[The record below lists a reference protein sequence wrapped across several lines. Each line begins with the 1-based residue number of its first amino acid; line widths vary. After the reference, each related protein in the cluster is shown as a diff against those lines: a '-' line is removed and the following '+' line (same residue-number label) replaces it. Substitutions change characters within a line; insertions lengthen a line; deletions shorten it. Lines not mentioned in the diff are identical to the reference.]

1 MENGPLVVS
10 ANFCN
15 PLDGRALSKNVFPLF
30 RLCPTASH
38 IHPDFPLLFH
48 LMDTS
53 AFIGSNLPTRRHY
66 FRFAR
71 HPLAIGGSHNC
82 SSLHNNTL
90 EHSGEASRCYAT
102 LIRVQSFGHNF
113 EK

>member
-15 PLDGRALSKNVFPLF
+15 PLDDRALSKNVFPLF

-38 IHPDFPLLFH
+38 IHPDFPFLFH

-53 AFIGSNLPTRRHY
+53 AFYKGEGQEKKHLWRLEGAGL
-66 FRFAR
+66 FAA
-71 HPLAIGGSHNC
+71 L
-82 SSLHNNTL
+82 SSPCHVERLW
-90 EHSGEASRCYAT
+90 GIRAS
-102 LIRVQSFGHNF
+102 
-113 EK
+113 

>member
-15 PLDGRALSKNVFPLF
+15 PLDDRALSKNVFPLF

-53 AFIGSNLPTRRHY
+53 AFERSRP
-66 FRFAR
+66 A
-71 HPLAIGGSHNC
+71 AD
-82 SSLHNNTL
+82 
-90 EHSGEASRCYAT
+90 ASRGVNGA
-102 LIRVQSFGHNF
+102 VAA
-113 EK
+113 

>member
-15 PLDGRALSKNVFPLF
+15 PFDDRALSKNAFPLF

-48 LMDTS
+48 LLDTS
-53 AFIGSNLPTRRHY
+53 TFVVTYLVVNFRFPGHPTRIQTCYLHATS
-66 FRFAR
+66 FRAG
-71 HPLAIGGSHNC
+71 P
-82 SSLHNNTL
+82 SSIRIVA
-90 EHSGEASRCYAT
+90 GRAAS
-102 LIRVQSFGHNF
+102 
-113 EK
+113 